1 MIVTGHPTSLQLTSE
16 MAIIAPLAVSL
27 PASLSPV
34 ALWHGVALLCKAA
47 VKRAG

>member
-1 MIVTGHPTSLQLTSE
+1 MIVTGHPTSLQPTGE
-16 MAIIAPLAVSL
+16 MAIAPLAVSL